1 MIENNVK
8 TSANQVTTVREK
20 LGRTVIVAGVAAM
33 PLLANAAE
41 LDFTGASGELAGVQ
55 TAILGLI
62 GILVTIFGIVLGWR
76 TFRRS
81 AN

>member
-8 TSANQVTTVREK
+8 TSPQQETTVREK
-20 LGRTVIVAGVAAM
+20 LGRTMIVAGAAAM

-41 LDFTGASGELAGVQ
+41 LDFTAATGELAGVQ
-55 TAILGLI
+55 TAVLGLI
-62 GILVTIFGIVLGWR
+62 GVLLTIFGIVLGWR